1 MKKLFKA
8 LKRSEKGQAMAEY
21 SVMMTGFFIVVV
33 VLMTT
38 TGEALRNPFCS
49 IADTLN
55 WPACAELQPDW
66 GVPEDPAPEEEEE
79 VCHELQESEGG
90 SECDE
95 SPDCMVLPSLNSGQW
110 DSPEDDPIRSF
121 VIKAGRDY
129 HIYQSGLTFD
139 GCYRVWLGE
148 NEDEDVPLPADTVKW
163 EKVGSG
169 PHCKDISHL
178 QSWFVPLCEV

>member
-8 LKRSEKGQAMAEY
+8 IKRSEKGQALGEY
-21 SVMMTGFFIVVV
+21 SILMTGLFMITIVM
-33 VLMTT
+33 LMS

-66 GVPEDPAPEEEEE
+66 GIAEDPEPEEEE
-79 VCHELQESEGG
+79 CHVLQESEGG

-95 SPDCMVLPSLNSGQW
+95 SPDCNVLPGINNGYW
-110 DSPEDDPIRSF
+110 DAPDDSPIRSF

-129 HIYQSGLTFD
+129 HIYQSGITFD
-139 GCYRVWLGE
+139 GCYEVWLGE
-148 NEDEDVPLPADTVKW
+148 DAGLPADAVQW
-163 EKVGSG
+163 EKISDGS
-169 PHCKDISHL
+169 HCKDISHM
-178 QSWFVPLCEV
+178 QSWFVPLCQV

>member
-8 LKRSEKGQAMAEY
+8 LKRSEKGQAMGEY
-21 SVMMTGFFIVVV
+21 SVMMTGIFMITIVI
-33 VLMTT
+33 MTT
-38 TGEALRNPFCS
+38 TGESLRNPFCS

-66 GVPEDPAPEEEEE
+66 GDEEDPEPEEEEE
-79 VCHELQESEGG
+79 ACHVLQESGGG

-95 SPDCMVLPSLNSGQW
+95 SPDCNGLPGINNGYW
-110 DSPEDDPIRSF
+110 ETDDETPIRSF

-129 HIYQSGLTFD
+129 HIYQSGITFD
-139 GCYRVWLGE
+139 GCYQVDLGGGGDSE
-148 NEDEDVPLPADTVKW
+148 LPAWAVQWTKI
-163 EKVGSG
+163 GSG
-169 PHCKDISHL
+169 SHCKDVSHL